1 MKSGSAI
8 VVFFFACFGLW
19 VSHGLAARDLKLKP
33 EWSFGGGGTWG
44 PGGASGGGCS
54 TWGGCWT
61 WPPSTPSPVTPSPPS
76 STPVSPTTPT
86 LPTPP
91 ATHKPSP
98 SPPVPKQPPSSPSQA
113 SPIQCGMGYVDM
125 NACMVQY
132 YASGGSYV
140 SQECCT
146 ILKETKQYCSYMNVN
161 FFDVLENVCP

>member
-1 MKSGSAI
+1 MKRGSAI
-8 VVFFFACFGLW
+8 VLFFFACFGLW
-19 VSHGLAARDLKLKP
+19 VSHGLASRDLKP
-33 EWSFGGGGTWG
+33 DWSFGGGGSWG

-54 TWGGCWT
+54 SWGGCWT
-61 WPPSTPSPVTPSPPS
+61 TPSPVTPSPPS

-86 LPTPP
+86 PI
-91 ATHKPSP
+91 
-98 SPPVPKQPPSSPSQA
+98 QA

-146 ILKETKQYCSYMNVN
+146 IMKETKQYCSYMNVN
-161 FFDVLENVCP
+161 FFDVLENVCH